1 MKILAERGLA
11 ITPEPLATFY
21 EETGVPG
28 AVRRDDRIWVTGQT
42 GLLADGSVPST
53 ITDQIRQAFTL
64 VGECLEAADSSWSEV
79 VEMTTYVV
87 GLREHG
93 EAMIEIAGEFL
104 SVPFPAWTAVGVSE
118 LWEEGAM
125 FEVQVT
131 AAAK

>member
-1 MKILAERGLA
+1 MKIPAERGVA

-28 AVRRDDRIWVTGQT
+28 AIRRGDRIWVTGQT
-42 GLLADGSVPST
+42 GLLADGSIPST
-53 ITDQIRQAFTL
+53 VTDQIRQAFTL
-64 VGECLEAADSSWSEV
+64 VGECLAAADSNWSEV

-104 SVPFPAWTAVGVSE
+104 SVPFPAWTAVGVAE